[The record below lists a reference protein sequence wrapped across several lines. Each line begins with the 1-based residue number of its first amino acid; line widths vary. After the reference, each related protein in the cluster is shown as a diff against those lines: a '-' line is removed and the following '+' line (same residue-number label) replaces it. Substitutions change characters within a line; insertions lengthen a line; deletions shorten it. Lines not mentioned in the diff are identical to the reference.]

1 MRSSLTIRAA
11 KGPLLPE
18 RTFSSASAMARLI
31 KSGDMACR
39 STVLQIVLPSPK
51 AQRGIFPMHGI
62 AYLPGH
68 DRVPILAGLARKRIG
83 GTMEHDA
90 TRFCIYFRPVAERGR
105 MIRIDNISNR
115 DLELLNGRRGF
126 LKGMLGAGAFV
137 LSIHLMPER
146 MFAASGIAGASDAM
160 TKSPLQ
166 PSVYLAIDSD
176 GTAYIIA
183 HRTEMG
189 SGSRTALPRIVADE
203 LDADWSRVKL
213 VQATGDEKYG
223 DQDTDGSHS
232 VRSFFDTLRES
243 GATARLML
251 IRAAAAQWNVPPTEC
266 STNLHT
272 VVHKASGKKLG
283 YGELA
288 AAAAKLD
295 VPKKEDLK
303 LKSRS
308 EWRYIGKGTVS
319 YDLKDM
325 CTGKA
330 GYGQDKHMEGML
342 YASVARPP
350 VFGSS
355 VKSVDDKAALSV
367 AGVKQTQA
375 IEAFKPPIGVQAL
388 GGVAVLADNT
398 WAAMQGR
405 KKLKIEW
412 EKSPHSVWN
421 SDAYRKELQ
430 ETARKP
436 GKVVRENGNVEA
448 AFEKGGKIVE
458 AEYYAPMLA
467 HAAMEPPAALA
478 VYRDGKVEAWAATQ
492 NPQGARDAIAQAVGL
507 KKEDVTVHVTLLGGA
522 FGRKS
527 FPDFAVEA
535 AVLSKKTGKPV
546 KVVWSREDD
555 IKFDV
560 YHSVAAMYMKAA
572 LGPDGKPVA
581 WLQRTVFP
589 PIGSTFDPKN
599 NYSDPGELGL
609 GFTDVPYALPSF
621 RAENGPA
628 TTHTRIGW
636 FRSVANVYH
645 AFGIHSFADEV
656 AHAAGRD
663 PVEYLLQLLGPDRV
677 VPRTE
682 LPKEFPNYSGEYDQY
697 PIDTSRHRRVL
708 TLAAEKAGWGKQKPG
723 NGYGIGV
730 AMHRSFLTYVATVVQ
745 VQVDDAGKVR
755 VNRVDTALDAGTIV
769 NPEMIR
775 QQVEGAAVM
784 GISLSFYGEITA
796 TNGVIDQSNFDGF
809 QMARMNNSPRE
820 TNTYIV
826 PSDAP
831 PAGVGEPPLPP
842 FAPALCNAIFSAT
855 GKRIRELPLSKAGL
869 V

>member
-1 MRSSLTIRAA
+1 M
-11 KGPLLPE
+11 
-18 RTFSSASAMARLI
+18 M
-31 KSGDMACR
+31 
-39 STVLQIVLPSPK
+39 QI
-51 AQRGIFPMHGI
+51 
-62 AYLPGH
+62 
-68 DRVPILAGLARKRIG
+68 
-83 GTMEHDA
+83 E
-90 TRFCIYFRPVAERGR
+90 
-105 MIRIDNISNR
+105 NISTN
-115 DLELLNGRRGF
+115 DCEGVASRRGF

-137 LSIHLMPER
+137 LSVRLMPQR
-146 MFAASGIAGASDAM
+146 LLAGMNAGASDAM
-160 TKSPLQ
+160 TEAPLR
-166 PSVYLAIDSD
+166 PNVYLAIDTD

-183 HRTEMG
+183 HRSEMG

-251 IRAAAAQWNVPPTEC
+251 VRAAAAQWGVPAVDCATE
-266 STNLHT
+266 LHS
-272 VVHKASGKKLG
+272 VVHKPSGKKLG
-283 YGELA
+283 YGALA
-288 AAAAKLD
+288 AAAAKLE
-295 VPKKEDLK
+295 VPKKEDVK
-303 LKSRS
+303 LKVRS
-308 EWRYIGKGTVS
+308 EWRYIGKGTAS

-330 GYGQDKHMEGML
+330 TYGQDTHMEGML
-342 YASVARPP
+342 YASVAHPP

-367 AGVKQTQA
+367 AGVKQTVT
-375 IEAFKPPIGVQAL
+375 IDAFKPPIGFQAL

-412 EKSPHSVWN
+412 EKSPHSAWN
-421 SDAYRKELQ
+421 SDTYKKELQ
-430 ETARKP
+430 EAARKP
-436 GKVVRENGNVEA
+436 GKVVRENGNVDD
-448 AFEKGGKIVE
+448 AFAKGGKIVE
-458 AEYYAPMLA
+458 AEYYAPLLA
-467 HAAMEPPAALA
+467 HASMEPPAALA
-478 VYRDGKVEAWAATQ
+478 VYRDGKAEVWAATQ
-492 NPQGARDAIAQAVGL
+492 GPQGARDAVAQALGL

-535 AVLSKKTGKPV
+535 AVLAKKMGKPV

-572 LGPDGKPVA
+572 LGSDGRPTA

-589 PIGSTFDPKN
+589 PIGSTFDPSA
-599 NYSDPGELGL
+599 NYSDPDELGL
-609 GFTDVPYALPSF
+609 GFTDLPFALSSF

-628 TTHTRIGW
+628 TAHTRIGW
-636 FRSVANVYH
+636 FRSVANIYH
-645 AFGIHSFADEV
+645 AFGIHSFADEL

-677 VPRTE
+677 VARTE
-682 LPKEFPNYSGEYDQY
+682 LPKEFPNYGGDYEQY
-697 PIDTSRHRRVL
+697 PIDTSRFRRVL

-723 NGYGIGV
+723 NGFGMGIAV
-730 AMHRSFLTYVATVVQ
+730 HRSFLTYVATVVQ
-745 VQVDDAGKVR
+745 VQVNNAGQVQ
-755 VNRVDTALDAGTIV
+755 VQRVDTALDAGTVV
-769 NPEMIR
+769 NPEMVR
-775 QQVEGAAVM
+775 QQFEGAAVM
-784 GISLSFYGEITA
+784 GTSLSFYGEITA
-796 TNGVIDQSNFDGF
+796 TNGVIDQSNFNDF

-820 TNTYIV
+820 TNVYIV

-831 PAGVGEPPLPP
+831 PAGIGEPGLPP
-842 FAPALCNAIFSAT
+842 FAPAICNAIFAAT

-869 V
+869 A